1 MADDTFGY
9 GQQDPV
15 DTSHEHNV
23 FVFKVNQILAGKYF
37 TRVVQVMAVDTDAKT
52 VDVQIATNQLDGQGN
67 SSPHGTINSIPF
79 AGGQAGTVAFKVT
92 PAVGDLGVMVVSDRD
107 LSAVKSSK
115 AIANPGSTRKNS
127 AADGVYLLSILN
139 KRAPTQFFEW
149 TDDGVSIT
157 AAHGNTLTSD
167 ASGWHFGGN
176 VIIPGNLQ
184 LGGAVQAAD
193 GTEYLGTIQTSGDV
207 VAGTISLKSHHTSG
221 VTTGTGTS
229 GPPVP

>member
-1 MADDTFGY
+1 MMSDTSFGY

-67 SSPHGTINSIPF
+67 ASPHGTINAIPYG
-79 AGGQAGTVAFKVT
+79 GGQAGTKAFKVT
-92 PAVGDLGVMVVSDRD
+92 PGVGDLGVMVVSDRD

-139 KRAPTQFFEW
+139 NTDPTQFFEW
-149 TDDGVSIT
+149 NDDGVNIV
-157 AAHGNTLTSD
+157 AAHGNSLTSD
-167 ASGWHFGGN
+167 ADGWHFTGKVTGS
-176 VIIPGNLQ
+176 
-184 LGGAVQAAD
+184 AD
-193 GTEYLGTIQTSGDV
+193 I
-207 VAGTISLKSHHTSG
+207 VAGNGVSLETHIHDG
-221 VTTGTGTS
+221 VTTGAANS